1 MKEIIYFFEHL
12 KKARTHKNS
21 FAEMG
26 QTEPE
31 FQLFVFSIWLHVGQD
46 DINLAMCISSTFGL
60 LFGRSS
66 G

>member
-1 MKEIIYFFEHL
+1 
-12 KKARTHKNS
+12 
-21 FAEMG
+21 MG